1 MFSYLEI
8 RPRMLHPN
16 WGVRVQRST
25 LMIKEFILEED
36 LRSICMTVFPALI
49 IISLVS
55 YGYSLLYL
63 AFAF

>member
-1 MFSYLEI
+1 
-8 RPRMLHPN
+8 MLHPN
-16 WGVRVQRST
+16 WSVRVQRST

-55 YGYSLLYL
+55 HGYSLSLSGL
-63 AFAF
+63 RFLILL